1 MMKKAGSSVF
11 QDTTGAI
18 EFFLVK
24 SPDVPTY
31 VEKGAADIG
40 IVGRD
45 VLMEHPA
52 NVYELL
58 NLDIGQCKMC
68 VAGFKDSK
76 PQFGKKL
83 VVGTKYP
90 AIAKDYFNSKDE
102 PVDLIKINGSVELA
116 PLLGLSDCI
125 VDIVESGSTLRE
137 NGLVVLEEICD
148 ISSRLIV
155 NKVSLKTKG
164 AMIDRLLK
172 GLKLTFRSIKENSH
186 ETYTYKESINKLDT
200 LLKRDEA
207 KIRKSAAVFWKS
219 STLSNPRATRRL

>member
-1 MMKKAGSSVF
+1 MTIRFALAKGRVAKKAIALLTEIGYCFEDYTPESRKLIF

-24 SPDVPTY
+24 SPDVGTY

-58 NLDIGQCKMC
+58 NLNIGQCKMC
-68 VAGFKDSK
+68 VAGYADTHI
-76 PQFGKKL
+76 QFDKKL

-90 AIAKDYFNSKDE
+90 GIAKQYFNSIDQ
-102 PVDLIKINGSVELA
+102 PIDLIMINGSVELA
-116 PLLGLSDCI
+116 PILGLSDCI
-125 VDIVESGSTLRE
+125 VDIVESGSTLKE
-137 NGLVVLEEICD
+137 NGLVVLKEICD

-155 NKVSLKTKG
+155 NQVSLKIKRKEIEPI
-164 AMIDRLLK
+164 IDR
-172 GLKLTFRSIKENSH
+172 F
-186 ETYTYKESINKLDT
+186 
-200 LLKRDEA
+200 
-207 KIRKSAAVFWKS
+207 SAIAQ
-219 STLSNPRATRRL
+219 

>member
-1 MMKKAGSSVF
+1 MQIRLALAKGRVARKAIELLQKIGYIFEDYDEKSRKLIF

-68 VAGFKDSK
+68 VAGFKDLSPSSVK
-76 PQFGKKL
+76 NWWWNKVSSHRQ
-83 VVGTKYP
+83 
-90 AIAKDYFNSKDE
+90 KDYFNSKDE

-164 AMIDRLLK
+164 AMIDPIIERFEANL
-172 GLKLTFRSIKENSH
+172 
-186 ETYTYKESINKLDT
+186 SIN
-200 LLKRDEA
+200 
-207 KIRKSAAVFWKS
+207 
-219 STLSNPRATRRL
+219 

>member
-1 MMKKAGSSVF
+1 MQIRLALAKGRVARKAIELLQKIGYIFEDYDEKSRKLIF

-31 VEKGAADIG
+31 VEKVAADI
-40 IVGRD
+40 
-45 VLMEHPA
+45 
-52 NVYELL
+52 VYELL

-164 AMIDRLLK
+164 AMIDPIIERFEANL
-172 GLKLTFRSIKENSH
+172 
-186 ETYTYKESINKLDT
+186 SIN
-200 LLKRDEA
+200 
-207 KIRKSAAVFWKS
+207 
-219 STLSNPRATRRL
+219 

>member
-1 MMKKAGSSVF
+1 MQIRLALAKGRVAKKAIELLQKVGYVF
-11 QDTTGAI
+11 EDYDEKSRKLIFKDTTDTIA
-18 EFFLVK
+18 FFLVK

-58 NLDIGQCKMC
+58 NLAIGQCKMC
-68 VAGFKDSK
+68 VAGYKDAK

-90 AIAKDYFNSKDE
+90 NIAKNYFNSKDE

-125 VDIVESGSTLRE
+125 VDIVESGSTLKE

-155 NKVSLKTKG
+155 NKVSLKTKKT
-164 AMIDRLLK
+164 MIDPIIDR
-172 GLKLTFRSIKENSH
+172 FE
-186 ETYTYKESINKLDT
+186 ESL
-200 LLKRDEA
+200 
-207 KIRKSAAVFWKS
+207 
-219 STLSNPRATRRL
+219 